1 MCCACTVQEVDLLAS
16 PQDAHDAEV
25 QGHAARPPSSDYTV
39 RAGTGLVAALEARGE
54 RAVEEC
60 GQLIDAIV
68 HAGHGDGGK
77 TGVVYVSGRELSCM
91 PVPLSANARAV
102 RGCAERG
109 GVSAGVLKGWLK
121 GAGDKGKAR
130 EDEDGD
136 SAPTEESWQITQVGC
151 GGVMAEKREWRCD
164 AASVLLL
171 RKSTRAHTHVHACVL
186 LTHTHGWRRDF
197 ACVCV
202 CVCVFIF
209 VCGMHWQERIDALKG
224 FPSGLLV
231 VQRDRTGD
239 QGRSALL
246 QVILCVCVY
255 KHPHPR
261 TLKQEHLP
269 QCPLFRPRVCLCVC
283 ECVYACMCVCECV
296 YMRAC
301 SCLDEHTWILQCATR
316 HVCE

>member
-1 MCCACTVQEVDLLAS
+1 MCRACTAQQVDLLAS
-16 PQDAHDAEV
+16 SRAQDAHDAEV
-25 QGHAARPPSSDYTV
+25 QGRAARPSSSDYTV

-68 HAGHGDGGK
+68 HAGHGEGRA

-102 RGCAERG
+102 SGCAERG
-109 GVSAGVLKGWLK
+109 GVGAGVLKGWLK

-151 GGVMAEKREWRCD
+151 GGVMAEKREWHCD

-171 RKSTRAHTHVHACVL
+171 RKSTHAHTHVHARHACVH

-202 CVCVFIF
+202 CVCVCVFIY

-231 VQRDRTGD
+231 VQRDRAGD
-239 QGRSALL
+239 QGRSVLL
-246 QVILCVCVY
+246 QVILCVCLCTST
-255 KHPHPR
+255 R
-261 TLKQEHLP
+261 TRARSNRSIFHSVHYSGP
-269 QCPLFRPRVCLCVC
+269 VCVC
-283 ECVYACMCVCECV
+283 ACVNV

-301 SCLDEHTWILQCATR
+301 
-316 HVCE
+316 VCVCVYVYASVFVS

>member
-68 HAGHGDGGK
+68 HAGHGEGGK

-171 RKSTRAHTHVHACVL
+171 RKSTRAHTHAHARACMCALDAHAWMEERLCVCL
-186 LTHTHGWRRDF
+186 CLCLCLYFCVWHALAGTDRRPERLSEWIARGATRQNWRPRTLCLVTGDF
-197 ACVCV
+197 VCV
-202 CVCVFIF
+202 CVQAPAPAHAQTGASSAVSIIPAPCVF
-209 VCGMHWQERIDALKG
+209 V
-224 FPSGLLV
+224 
-231 VQRDRTGD
+231 
-239 QGRSALL
+239 
-246 QVILCVCVY
+246 
-255 KHPHPR
+255 
-261 TLKQEHLP
+261 
-269 QCPLFRPRVCLCVC
+269 RV
-283 ECVYACMCVCECV
+283 
-296 YMRAC
+296 
-301 SCLDEHTWILQCATR
+301 
-316 HVCE
+316 

>member
-1 MCCACTVQEVDLLAS
+1 MCRACTAQQVDLLAS
-16 PQDAHDAEV
+16 SRAQDAHDAEV
-25 QGHAARPPSSDYTV
+25 QGRAARPSSSDYTV

-68 HAGHGDGGK
+68 HAGHGEGRA

-102 RGCAERG
+102 SGCAERG
-109 GVSAGVLKGWLK
+109 GVGAGVLKGWLK

-136 SAPTEESWQITQVGC
+136 SAPTEESWH
-151 GGVMAEKREWRCD
+151 CD

-171 RKSTRAHTHVHACVL
+171 RKSTHAHTHVHARACMCAL
-186 LTHTHGWRRDF
+186 DAHAWMEERL
-197 ACVCV
+197 CVCLCLCLCLCLYLCV
-202 CVCVFIF
+202 WHALAGTDRRPERLSEWIARGATRQSWRPRTLCLVTGDFVCVF
-209 VCGMHWQERIDALKG
+209 
-224 FPSGLLV
+224 
-231 VQRDRTGD
+231 
-239 QGRSALL
+239 
-246 QVILCVCVY
+246 VY

-269 QCPLFRPRVCLCVC
+269 
-283 ECVYACMCVCECV
+283 
-296 YMRAC
+296 
-301 SCLDEHTWILQCATR
+301 
-316 HVCE
+316 